1 MIIAVEG
8 ISMHAY
14 HGVYEEER
22 KKGTQFVV
30 DVYIQTKSGIAG
42 KLDDL
47 SHTIDYATVYDCVLE
62 DMSQPVNLLETLVEQ
77 IGSGILHAQPDAAHV
92 RVRVSKEK
100 PLAME
105 KSLRAYVEATFEKEA
120 V

>member
-1 MIIAVEG
+1 MKIAIEGVE
-8 ISMHAY
+8 IYAY

-30 DVYIQTKSGIAG
+30 DAYIETKEGVEG

-47 SHTIDYATVYDCVLE
+47 SHTIDYSMVYELILKV
-62 DMSQPVNLLETLVEQ
+62 MSNPVNLLETLVQ
-77 IGSGILHAQPDAAHV
+77 TIGRKILESQPMAATV
-92 RVRVSKEK
+92 KVRVSKER

-105 KSLRAYVEATFEKEA
+105 KCMRAYAEASFA
-120 V
+120 QN